1 MADAESAFDFD
12 LIVIGSGPGG
22 QRAAIQ
28 AAKLQK
34 RVAVIERSEVVGG
47 SSINIGTIPSK
58 TLREAVLYL
67 TGYSQRG
74 LYGAA
79 YAVKQKITMSDL
91 MFRVDH
97 VIRAEQAVVSHQLAR
112 NGIELVGAE
121 ASLSGQHS
129 VSVDFLDGRA
139 ARELTAEFIVIAV
152 GTASTRD
159 EHIPFDGKR
168 VFTSDDILSVAEPPR
183 TLSVVGAGVIGTEYA
198 SIFSALGVRVTLID
212 KRNELL
218 DFVDDEITAALI
230 YEMRLNRATMRL
242 GEEVAAIELMSD
254 SRGDHVEI
262 VLASGKRIV
271 TDATLYSVGRTGATQ
286 GLNLEAA
293 GLKADERGRLEVNER
308 FQTPMSNIYA
318 VGDVIGFPSLA
329 ATSMEQGRLAASFM
343 FGEETATVPELIPF
357 GIYAIPEISMVGRT
371 EEALT
376 EQGIPYEVGK
386 ARYREIARG
395 QILGDERGLLK
406 LIFDIHSRELLGA
419 HAIGSGATEL
429 IHIGQAVLTFK
440 GGLDYF
446 LNTVFNYPTL
456 AEAYKTAALD
466 AQNRMSG

>member
-1 MADAESAFDFD
+1 MADASSFDFD

-28 AAKLQK
+28 AAKLRK
-34 RVAVIERSEVVGG
+34 RVAIVERSAVVGG
-47 SSINIGTIPSK
+47 TCINIGTIPSK

-67 TGYSQRG
+67 TGYTHRD

-79 YAVKQKITMSDL
+79 YAVKKQITMADL

-97 VIRAEQAVVSHQLAR
+97 VIRSEREVVSHQLSR
-112 NGIELVGAE
+112 NGVELIGAE
-121 ASLSGQHS
+121 ASLVDTHT

-139 ARELTAEFIVIAV
+139 PRQLTAEFVVIAV
-152 GTASTRD
+152 GTAATQD

-168 VFTSDDILSVAEPPR
+168 VFTSDDILDIEGPPR
-183 TLSVVGAGVIGTEYA
+183 TLSVVGGGVIGTEYA
-198 SIFSALGVRVTLID
+198 SIFAALGVRVTLID

-218 DFVDDEITAALI
+218 EFVDDEITDALI
-230 YEMRLNRATMRL
+230 YEMRENRATMRL
-242 GEEVAAIELMSD
+242 GEAVSAIELMSD

-262 VLASGKRIV
+262 VLESGKRIV
-271 TDATLYSVGRTGATQ
+271 TDAALYSIGRTGATQ
-286 GLNLEAA
+286 NLNLDAA
-293 GLKADERGRLEVNER
+293 GLKADERGRLDVNKH
-308 FQTPMSNIYA
+308 FQTSVPNIYA

-343 FGEETATVPELIPF
+343 FGEETAIVPELFPY
-357 GIYAIPEISMVGRT
+357 GVYTIPEISMVGRT

-406 LIFDIHSRELLGA
+406 LIFDLHSHELLGA

-440 GGLDYF
+440 GGMDYF

-456 AEAYKTAALD
+456 AECYKTAALD